1 MLEIFN
7 TVFKYKEKQ
16 SPDQLGFYPE
26 RVHVNAMPERR
37 YLWTSRVLVILA
49 CLSICL
55 NMMLAATIYL
65 LLPQRTVQPKLFQI
79 NKYFSMLEQVQPAE
93 INFPVSDLITEQHI
107 TEYILLRYLVSSDYD
122 ELVTRWGPGSTIYW
136 YSSPAVFREFSE
148 NDVAYSIMQ
157 FRQKSLQRDVEIDWI
172 KPAALGLW
180 QVQFRTM
187 DYLPGSDKP
196 TTSIWRATMRI
207 TYVRIPFA
215 KREDAIAN
223 PFGFLVQNFS
233 LAYHGSSESS
243 AHYLERVKQETHTDA
258 IMRRGGSKDLSA
270 FLCQGHCLQTK
281 KSPSCEGLGLFAED
295 FFIQAFQFVDIM
307 RNQPQPFIP
316 ESRVIRIQSERF
328 EQFIIIGYGR
338 F

>member
-196 TTSIWRATMRI
+196 TTSIWRATM
-207 TYVRIPFA
+207 P
-215 KREDAIAN
+215 
-223 PFGFLVQNFS
+223 
-233 LAYHGSSESS
+233 
-243 AHYLERVKQETHTDA
+243 HYLCAYPVCQT
-258 IMRRGGSKDLSA
+258 RRRHCQSVRFSGAKLLAGLSR
-270 FLCQGHCLQTK
+270 FFGIFRPLSGKSQT
-281 KSPSCEGLGLFAED
+281 GNAG
-295 FFIQAFQFVDIM
+295 
-307 RNQPQPFIP
+307 
-316 ESRVIRIQSERF
+316 RIQTL
-328 EQFIIIGYGR
+328 
-338 F
+338 

>member
-172 KPAALGLW
+172 RPLGTGLW
-180 QVQFRTM
+180 QTQFRTI
-187 DYLPGSDKP
+187 DYMPRNP
-196 TTSIWRATMRI
+196 TPDVNLWRAVMRLRFVKFKGR
-207 TYVRIPFA
+207 TH
-215 KREDAIAN
+215 EDALKN
-223 PFGFLVQNFS
+223 PFGFLITNFS
-233 LAYHGSSESS
+233 LSYLGAPNASQ
-243 AHYLERVKQETHTDA
+243 HYLEE
-258 IMRRGGSKDLSA
+258 SKRI
-270 FLCQGHCLQTK
+270 TK
-281 KSPSCEGLGLFAED
+281 ELF
-295 FFIQAFQFVDIM
+295 F
-307 RNQPQPFIP
+307 R
-316 ESRVIRIQSERF
+316 
-328 EQFIIIGYGR
+328 
-338 F
+338 

>member
-157 FRQKSLQRDVEIDWI
+157 FRQKSLQRRGNRLDQTGGFRPVAGTV
-172 KPAALGLW
+172 PHNGLSAR
-180 QVQFRTM
+180 FRQT
-187 DYLPGSDKP
+187 DH
-196 TTSIWRATMRI
+196 
-207 TYVRIPFA
+207 
-215 KREDAIAN
+215 
-223 PFGFLVQNFS
+223 QH
-233 LAYHGSSESS
+233 LAGYH
-243 AHYLERVKQETHTDA
+243 AHYLCAYPVCQT
-258 IMRRGGSKDLSA
+258 RRRHCQSVRFSGAKLLAGLSR
-270 FLCQGHCLQTK
+270 FFGIFRPLSGKSQT
-281 KSPSCEGLGLFAED
+281 GNAG
-295 FFIQAFQFVDIM
+295 
-307 RNQPQPFIP
+307 
-316 ESRVIRIQSERF
+316 RIQTL
-328 EQFIIIGYGR
+328 
-338 F
+338 

>member
-136 YSSPAVFREFSE
+136 YSSPGSVNSVKTTWLTALCSSGR
-148 NDVAYSIMQ
+148 NRYSATW
-157 FRQKSLQRDVEIDWI
+157 KS
-172 KPAALGLW
+172 
-180 QVQFRTM
+180 T
-187 DYLPGSDKP
+187 GS
-196 TTSIWRATMRI
+196 
-207 TYVRIPFA
+207 
-215 KREDAIAN
+215 N
-223 PFGFLVQNFS
+223 
-233 LAYHGSSESS
+233 
-243 AHYLERVKQETHTDA
+243 
-258 IMRRGGSKDLSA
+258 RRL
-270 FLCQGHCLQTK
+270 
-281 KSPSCEGLGLFAED
+281 
-295 FFIQAFQFVDIM
+295 
-307 RNQPQPFIP
+307 
-316 ESRVIRIQSERF
+316 
-328 EQFIIIGYGR
+328 
-338 F
+338 

>member
-37 YLWTSRVLVILA
+37 YLWTSRILVIFA

-65 LLPQRTVQPKLFQI
+65 LLPQRTVHPQLFQI

-122 ELVTRWGPGSTIYW
+122 ELVTRWSPGSTIYW

-148 NDVAYSIMQ
+148 NDVAYSVMQ

-172 KPAALGLW
+172 KPAAMGLW
-180 QVQFRTM
+180 QVQFRTF
-187 DYLPGSDKP
+187 DILPNQSEP
-196 TTSIWRATMRI
+196 TVNIWRASMRI
-207 TYVRIPFA
+207 VYVKIPFT

-223 PFGFLVQNFS
+223 PFGFIVQNFS
-233 LAYHGSSESS
+233 LAYLGTPETS
-243 AHYLERVKQETHTDA
+243 AHYLETVKQETEDA
-258 IMRRGGSKDLSA
+258 YKRYGASK
-270 FLCQGHCLQTK
+270 
-281 KSPSCEGLGLFAED
+281 
-295 FFIQAFQFVDIM
+295 
-307 RNQPQPFIP
+307 R
-316 ESRVIRIQSERF
+316 
-328 EQFIIIGYGR
+328 
-338 F
+338 